1 METYVSHCSFTANIA
16 RIYLRVIII
25 TYRPEGMKLRKLQ
38 QLREEQ
44 GELSSSDDTL
54 YRQLRNTCEKEL
66 LQVDRH

>member
-1 METYVSHCSFTANIA
+1 
-16 RIYLRVIII
+16 
-25 TYRPEGMKLRKLQ
+25 MKLRKLQ